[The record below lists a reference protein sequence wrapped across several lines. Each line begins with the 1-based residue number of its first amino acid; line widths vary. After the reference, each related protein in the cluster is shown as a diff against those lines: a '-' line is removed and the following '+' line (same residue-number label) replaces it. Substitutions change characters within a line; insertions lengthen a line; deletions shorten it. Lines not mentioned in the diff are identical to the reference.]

1 MTFARY
7 AQYCLIFC
15 CCVPLVHGCVMTEEV
30 KRIDRMKE
38 AERQRN
44 SYKTGDLTG
53 EQIYTRSCNS
63 CHPGGKKGLG
73 PSLENLNESWAD
85 DAALKKL
92 IRSGKGTMPAQPKQ
106 VLTDVELDNLVVFL
120 RGMNSDK

>member
-1 MTFARY
+1 
-7 AQYCLIFC
+7 
-15 CCVPLVHGCVMTEEV
+15 MTEEV

-53 EQIYTRSCNS
+53 EQIFTRSCNT
-63 CHPGGKKGLG
+63 CHPGGGKGMG
-73 PSLENLNESWAD
+73 PTLENLNEKWPD

-92 IRSGKGTMPAQPKQ
+92 IRSGKGTMPSQPPQ
-106 VLTDVELDNLVVFL
+106 VLNDVELDNLIVFL
-120 RGMNSDK
+120 RAMKVE

>member
-1 MTFARY
+1 
-7 AQYCLIFC
+7 
-15 CCVPLVHGCVMTEEV
+15 MTEEV

-53 EQIYTRSCNS
+53 EQIWTRSCNS
-63 CHPGGKKGLG
+63 CHPGGKQGLG
-73 PSLENLNESWAD
+73 PSLEGLNEKWPD

-92 IRSGKGTMPAQPKQ
+92 IRSGKKTMPAQPKDA
-106 VLTDVELDNLVVFL
+106 LTDVELDNLVIYL
-120 RGMNSDK
+120 RGMTIE